1 MEEIMDNTFH
11 FNAMVYFTGIEP
23 KHIDQDFPNEMH
35 DDLINMN
42 TTIIVDEYTAY
53 SLDKKSY
60 I

>member
-1 MEEIMDNTFH
+1 MDNTFH